1 MLCAVAAFPNYFF
14 TQRGPYA
21 KEGWDYSQVAD
32 LIGSHAAPGD
42 CLLVDNTV
50 VWKPGPIRALLA
62 TRPAAFRSVIDVE
75 RGFYGPKVGALW
87 DGHVAVWLTT
97 AKINKCPDAVDDH
110 QPRHV
115 TAGPSSGTIVTAGI
129 RVRTRARLPVP
140 ELPRVPDRGAL
151 AVPLLAGDQVDAVTR
166 RLNAPAVGSLT
177 GMQTWL
183 ADPLFGGAAQNG
195 RHLIELFAAFAL
207 TTLIG
212 LERTIQG
219 KSAGLRTQTIVGTSS
234 ALVLL
239 ISKYGFGD
247 VLTGNTVVLDPSR
260 VAAQIVS
267 GIGFLGAGIIITR
280 RGAVHGLTT
289 AAAVWESA
297 AIGMAAGAG
306 LLLLAIAV
314 VALHFVSALAF
325 NVVERQLTARLR
337 GTVRLHI
344 VYENGRGVLRE
355 VLRICG
361 QRNWQLT
368 ELDAD
373 AHDIDDGEVGV
384 TMTLSGSKMANAQDV
399 FSGVDGVIAVL
410 RAEDE
415 AGLSSTPVA
424 AGA

>member
-1 MLCAVAAFPNYFF
+1 
-14 TQRGPYA
+14 
-21 KEGWDYSQVAD
+21 
-32 LIGSHAAPGD
+32 
-42 CLLVDNTV
+42 
-50 VWKPGPIRALLA
+50 
-62 TRPAAFRSVIDVE
+62 
-75 RGFYGPKVGALW
+75 
-87 DGHVAVWLTT
+87 
-97 AKINKCPDAVDDH
+97 
-110 QPRHV
+110 
-115 TAGPSSGTIVTAGI
+115 
-129 RVRTRARLPVP
+129 
-140 ELPRVPDRGAL
+140 VPD
-151 AVPLLAGDQVDAVTR
+151 
-166 RLNAPAVGSLT
+166 VGSLT
-177 GMQTWL
+177 DMQIWL
-183 ADPLFGGAAQNG
+183 ADPLFGGAAQDG

-219 KSAGLRTQTIVGTSS
+219 KSAGLRTQTIVGTSA
-234 ALVLL
+234 ALILL

-247 VLTGNTVVLDPSR
+247 VLTAGTVELDPSR

-314 VALHFVSALAF
+314 VFLHFVSAPAF

-337 GTVRLHI
+337 GTVRLHV

-355 VLRICG
+355 LLRVCG

-384 TMTLSGSKMANAQDV
+384 TMTLSGAKMVNAGEVFAN
-399 FSGVDGVIAVL
+399 VDGVVAVL
-410 RAEDE
+410 RAQDE
-415 AGLSSTPVA
+415 AD
-424 AGA
+424 